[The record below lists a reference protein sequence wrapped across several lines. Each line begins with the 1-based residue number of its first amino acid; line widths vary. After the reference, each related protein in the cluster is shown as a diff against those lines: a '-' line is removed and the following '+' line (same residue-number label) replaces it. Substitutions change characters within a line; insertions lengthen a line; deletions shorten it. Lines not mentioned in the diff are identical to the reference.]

1 MPSVDKTTK
10 TVKSLVLI
18 FNAIFFVFGW
28 VLVGVGSWALYEF
41 GAYEAVSVSVPYA
54 AASKLIITAGVFN
67 VLASFFGFWAA
78 SKDNRRLFVILFLV
92 LVVILG
98 LEISAAASGYHHRE
112 KVRHT
117 LYDDM
122 IYTIQKLYRVKT
134 APSSALNALQE
145 NERCCGCFNYTDW
158 RDSIFTKGN
167 VSVVPDSCC
176 KLPHRHCGE
185 NFNINDIYIRGCYWK
200 LLYAVIT
207 DKLYYVAA
215 IAVPAVVFK
224 VLGILCVL
232 LLIVR
237 MEQTAE
243 KVPLSG
249 PRI

>member
-1 MPSVDKTTK
+1 MTSADKNTK
-10 TVKSLVLI
+10 TIKSLVLF

-41 GAYEAVSVSVPYA
+41 DAYEAVSVSVPYA

-78 SKDNRRLFVILFLV
+78 SKDNKHLFVIFFLV

-112 KVRHT
+112 KVSQT

-122 IYTIQKLYRVKT
+122 IYTIQKLYGIKT
-134 APSSALNALQE
+134 DPSNALDALQE
-145 NERCCGCFNYTDW
+145 NGRCCGAYNYTDW
-158 RDSIFTKGN
+158 RDSYFTKGN
-167 VSVVPDSCC
+167 VSVVPESCC
-176 KLPHRHCGE
+176 KEPRRHCGE
-185 NFNINDIYIRGCYWK
+185 NFDIDNIYTKGCYKELLYGKIRG
-200 LLYAVIT
+200 
-207 DKLYYVAA
+207 KLYYVAV
-215 IAVPAVVFK
+215 IAVPAAVFK
-224 VLGILCVL
+224 VLGVLCVL
-232 LLIVR
+232 LLIMR

-243 KVPLSG
+243 KVPLSV